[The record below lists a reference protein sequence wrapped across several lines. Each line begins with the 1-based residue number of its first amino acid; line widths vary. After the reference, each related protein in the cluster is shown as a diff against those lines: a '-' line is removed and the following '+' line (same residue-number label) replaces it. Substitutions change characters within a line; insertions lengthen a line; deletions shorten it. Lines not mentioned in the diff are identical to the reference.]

1 MTKDDYI
8 KLINENYEN
17 ESKEMLLKQ
26 VELFFTENNFSK
38 NKYNIGDNVVLKK
51 GTYIHG
57 IPGYLDNF
65 DWIIENGFIGN
76 DFTNRS
82 VANKIKSSIGMW
94 RIKEDILLKD
104 YVNNYSGF
112 TIVYTIGRGPGSKE
126 VSELIPYHKFDE
138 YTEKINDDENIWMYW
153 GDQTKEVRF
162 LPSLV
167 ANKRQLAFILNME
180 NALAKELVKLD
191 FKWIR
196 FLYAYPESITD
207 ELIETVKQ
215 NDKICN
221 YFDIPI
227 QHISDS
233 VLKRMN
239 RRTTGKKIEDLI
251 IKIKKEIPDAVL
263 RTSLIVGFPGETEE
277 DFEKLYSFVKKGYF
291 GKLGVFM
298 YSKEDG
304 TPAARLKDQIH
315 HNTKKKRHNK
325 IMSVAREIS
334 NNNLQSYIG
343 KTYEVL
349 IENVTFDNKF
359 YIGRSYMDIPETD
372 GTVIIRN
379 TKDNLVGKF
388 IKCKITNINNYDL
401 IAEIN

>member
-94 RIKEDILLKD
+94 RIKEDILLKN
-104 YVNNYSGF
+104 YVNTYSGF

-191 FKWIR
+191 VWDPSLK
-196 FLYAYPESITD
+196 E
-207 ELIETVKQ
+207 ETVKPFIDYRYFEKFLKERL
-215 NDKICN
+215 NRNALTTDRETAIMFGLPPSLIEGIFVGRILEKDKDALAYIKSKLPDCYICN
-221 YFDIPI
+221 LD
-227 QHISDS
+227 
-233 VLKRMN
+233 
-239 RRTTGKKIEDLI
+239 GK
-251 IKIKKEIPDAVL
+251 
-263 RTSLIVGFPGETEE
+263 
-277 DFEKLYSFVKKGYF
+277 
-291 GKLGVFM
+291 
-298 YSKEDG
+298 
-304 TPAARLKDQIH
+304 
-315 HNTKKKRHNK
+315 
-325 IMSVAREIS
+325 
-334 NNNLQSYIG
+334 
-343 KTYEVL
+343 
-349 IENVTFDNKF
+349 
-359 YIGRSYMDIPETD
+359 
-372 GTVIIRN
+372 VIIGN
-379 TKDNLVGKF
+379 
-388 IKCKITNINNYDL
+388 
-401 IAEIN
+401 

>member
-191 FKWIR
+191 VWDPSLK
-196 FLYAYPESITD
+196 E
-207 ELIETVKQ
+207 ETVKPFIDYRYFEKFLKERL
-215 NDKICN
+215 NRNALTTDRETAIMFGIPPSLIEGIFVGRILEKDKDALAYIKSKLPDCYICN
-221 YFDIPI
+221 LD
-227 QHISDS
+227 
-233 VLKRMN
+233 
-239 RRTTGKKIEDLI
+239 GK
-251 IKIKKEIPDAVL
+251 
-263 RTSLIVGFPGETEE
+263 
-277 DFEKLYSFVKKGYF
+277 
-291 GKLGVFM
+291 
-298 YSKEDG
+298 
-304 TPAARLKDQIH
+304 
-315 HNTKKKRHNK
+315 
-325 IMSVAREIS
+325 
-334 NNNLQSYIG
+334 
-343 KTYEVL
+343 
-349 IENVTFDNKF
+349 
-359 YIGRSYMDIPETD
+359 
-372 GTVIIRN
+372 VIIGN
-379 TKDNLVGKF
+379 
-388 IKCKITNINNYDL
+388 
-401 IAEIN
+401 